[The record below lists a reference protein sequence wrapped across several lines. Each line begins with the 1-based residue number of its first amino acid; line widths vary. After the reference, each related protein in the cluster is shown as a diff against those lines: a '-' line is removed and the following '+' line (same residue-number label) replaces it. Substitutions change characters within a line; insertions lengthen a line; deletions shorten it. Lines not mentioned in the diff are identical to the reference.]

1 MQQLVSHTPEKDKLA
16 PLLSTLTSHL
26 PSENPDREGLQNQFD
41 ELTSR
46 WSDLTDHLGQCQSN
60 LDSTLALAKNYEGA
74 ADKLLPWVP
83 DTLNR
88 LENLGPPPA
97 EPEAVEKLKSEI
109 EVGSIH
115 YNRQWNSFWNFLQ
128 IPYSGKFLPGVNLCL
143 FRHASQVA
151 KIKLAKIKLAKI

>member
-1 MQQLVSHTPEKDKLA
+1 MQQLASHAPEKDKLA
-16 PLLSTLTSHL
+16 PLLTTLTSHL
-26 PSENPDREGLQNQFD
+26 PTENPDREGLQNQFD

-83 DTLNR
+83 NTLNR

-109 EVGSIH
+109 EVRRIH
-115 YNRQWNSFWNFLQ
+115 YNSVIVLGSFCKYRIAENFCQGEILPISQ
-128 IPYSGKFLPGVNLCL
+128 CKSSGEN
-143 FRHASQVA
+143 
-151 KIKLAKIKLAKI
+151 

>member
-1 MQQLVSHTPEKDKLA
+1 MQQLASHAPEKDKLA

-26 PSENPDREGLQNQFD
+26 PTENPDREGLQNQFD

-46 WSDLTDHLGQCQSN
+46 WSELTDHLGQCQSN

-88 LENLGPPPA
+88 LENLGPPPT

-109 EVGSIH
+109 EVGNMAITDSVI
-115 YNRQWNSFWNFLQ
+115 L
-128 IPYSGKFLPGVNLCL
+128 LPA
-143 FRHASQVA
+143 FSPHSYFYF
-151 KIKLAKIKLAKI
+151 